1 MKKQLSVLL
10 LALLPA
16 FFVTA
21 NAQET
26 KADVQPMKPDFYN
39 FESLQK
45 GARLFIDNCMG
56 CHTLEHQRYARM
68 AEDLGFSQEVT
79 EQELILSP
87 ELAFND
93 QMRIAM
99 PKADAEVWF
108 GTAPPDLSL
117 MTRIQSPEY
126 VYNFLRN
133 FYADDSKP
141 WGVNNHVFPDV
152 GMPNVLDGLQKSLS
166 KQDFDQLA
174 YDITNFLTY
183 VAEPTRYQADR
194 LGPRVLIFIAIFF
207 VLSYFLYKE
216 FWRDVK

>member
-1 MKKQLSVLL
+1 MKKQLAAFIF
-10 LALLPA
+10 ALVPA

-21 NAQET
+21 SAEDS
-26 KADVQPMKPDFYN
+26 KADIKPMKPDFYN
-39 FESLQK
+39 FESLQS
-45 GARLFIDNCMG
+45 GAKLFIENCMG

-68 AEDLGFSQEVT
+68 AEDIGFTQEET

-87 ELAFND
+87 ELAYND

-99 PKADAEVWF
+99 PKKDAEVWF

-133 FYADDSKP
+133 FYLDESKP

-152 GMPNVLDGLQKSLS
+152 GMPHVLDGLQKSLS
-166 KQDFDQLA
+166 SEDFNKLA

-194 LGPRVLIFIAIFF
+194 LGPKVLIFIAIFI
-207 VLSYFLYKE
+207 VLSYLLYKE
-216 FWRDVK
+216 YWKDVK